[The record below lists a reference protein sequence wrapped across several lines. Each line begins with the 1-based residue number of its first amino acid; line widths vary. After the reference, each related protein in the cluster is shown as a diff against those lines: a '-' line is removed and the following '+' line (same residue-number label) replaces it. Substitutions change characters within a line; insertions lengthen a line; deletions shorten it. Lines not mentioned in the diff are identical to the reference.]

1 MEQKL
6 ILIRKMIISI
16 GLVFLT
22 CLNLKSQIID
32 QWEIVSDRIG
42 TSAILDSLRIGYIG
56 PDRFDTNRYT
66 NKYGLI
72 LSTDGGKTW
81 FNTYITQPVDTY
93 QLEFRNW
100 LFFPPSTIFI
110 LADSTVQIGYNGL
123 NAIFNYM
130 AIILKSTD
138 LGKSWERIQI
148 NNKWRT
154 RQSIMLSMSDSL
166 RGVFIQLPTQDEP
179 TETTDQIYYTDDG
192 WKTWRKINAHPEQI
206 ACQKINFE
214 FPNKIVAYAWGYE
227 NIYITSDLGQTWIKK
242 HISIPDSGY
251 YPDKNA
257 FKILNNSTFFYIV
270 YKLISEEEG
279 YHTILFK
286 TTDAGDTWIKLKEEK
301 GFDNFSTT
309 RIDIINDSTIYTV
322 GPIPM
327 FTSDNGKTWVRKY
340 NAYFDNQQQI
350 IFDRHHINKNRILAR
365 VISRLIEFRG
375 NYTLLPP
382 TIIEPKIVFNVPLDF
397 TIKWTPIEGANEYEL
412 QCVEQEGFELDEP
425 HKAPPAPNFDSVL
438 FVHKIFDK
446 SVNTYTFE
454 NTSYYKTYTCRM
466 RAIGDQYI
474 SPWLAKY
481 FVTMK
486 ENTSSANE
494 RQIKNG
500 KIGLLQK
507 DGTLI
512 IHFNDGNVPQKI
524 TILDLLSKPMLSVQ
538 ANNEITNIDISSYSR
553 GIYFALFEYSD
564 GSIVVE
570 KFFKVD

>member
-6 ILIRKMIISI
+6 MLIRKIIISI

-22 CLNLKSQIID
+22 CLNLKSQIIE
-32 QWEIVSDRIG
+32 QWEIVSDRVG
-42 TSAILDSLRIGYIG
+42 GVDILDSLRMGYIG
-56 PDRFDTNRYT
+56 TARFDTNQYT

-72 LSTDGGKTW
+72 LSTDGAKTW

-93 QLEFRNW
+93 ELAFRNW

-110 LADSTVQIGYNGL
+110 LADTTVQIGYEGL

-166 RGVFIQLPTQDEP
+166 RGVFIQFPSQDEP

-192 WKTWRKINAHPEQI
+192 WKTWRKIKAHPEQI
-206 ACQKINFE
+206 ACRKINFE

-227 NIYITSDLGQTWIKK
+227 NIFITTDLGESWIKK
-242 HISIPDSGY
+242 RTIIDDYPGY
-251 YPDKNA
+251 AASLPNKFYL
-257 FKILNNSTFFYIV
+257 FNNTIFFYILT
-270 YKLISEEEG
+270 KFISDAEG
-279 YHTILFK
+279 DHTILFK

-301 GFDNFSTT
+301 GFSNFFNIS
-309 RIDIINDSTIYTV
+309 IINDSTIYTV
-322 GPIPM
+322 GWIPM

-340 NAYFDNQQQI
+340 NAYFDNQEQI
-350 IFDRHHINKNRILAR
+350 IIRRYHINKNRILAM
-365 VISRLIEFRG
+365 IIYRLIEFRG
-375 NYTLLPP
+375 KYTLLPP
-382 TIIEPKIVFNVPLDF
+382 TIIEPKIVFNLPLNF

-412 QCVEQEGFELDEP
+412 QSVEQEGFELDEP
-425 HKAPPAPNFDSVL
+425 DKAPPAQNFDSVL

-474 SPWLAKY
+474 SPWRAKY

-494 RQIKNG
+494 SQIKNG
-500 KIGLLQK
+500 KIGLLQR
-507 DGTLI
+507 DGALI

-538 ANNEITNIDISSYSR
+538 PNNEITNIDISSYSR